1 MEIQYADA
9 FSEMQLV
16 FHWHILFRNGMYNS
30 STEVQ
35 QYKQLKVVEV
45 SKIKIL
51 IMQKD
56 PVKVTFSI
64 LGCLLLLNSCFVCKN
79 LILY

>member
-35 QYKQLKVVEV
+35 QYTQLKVVEV
-45 SKIKIL
+45 SK
-51 IMQKD
+51 
-56 PVKVTFSI
+56 
-64 LGCLLLLNSCFVCKN
+64 N
-79 LILY
+79 